1 MFDVTLGPAR
11 KALLARDPDTLAESL
26 DHEDLIA
33 VDRGPL
39 TPAPGSGTIVIDA
52 NRRRPLYFDGR
63 FLAARD
69 LTREQE
75 YFLTRQ
81 ADLNRAGGMGVVA
94 GLRVKPGQTATA
106 IRIEPGHGATPSG
119 ALVLIS
125 DEIEIDLADV
135 TATQRLDAAFGLS
148 KIPSTPARSRSGLFI
163 VALRPVEFTAN
174 RIAAYPTSI
183 MEQRS
188 TEYGDIVEATAVTLI
203 PYEDQG
209 GRVELDQRRARA
221 AREIFLLNNGRGVPA
236 DALPLAII
244 ALDRGVQRW
253 IDPYLVRREVG
264 AQHGDMLG
272 LTTVSRAQRE
282 AFLLQYDLHLQDVLN
297 QRRASN
303 ATWRFP
309 ATAHFQALPP
319 AGRLP
324 AAAVDGND
332 FTQVFFPAQV
342 EAELSFVAEDEVRPM
357 LDEAMLLP
365 PIDLTASGES
375 LESTSVL
382 VMIPVSRQRL
392 RTLQATLNSIS
403 RTLPAATPNAITRS
417 HPLNV
422 LRLRL
427 PPRIPIVPL
436 PNPEELAEQAWRE
449 ALANTDLLWY
459 MRRRNLSYRADL
471 TGLPVAVRGNELA
484 LDRDVTDRLGGL
496 GLLDRYL
503 TLRGRATS
511 GGLRVLTAAL
521 SAPKV
526 AASPLLTEA
535 VITQLEG
542 AEGLDSGAA
551 LRATELFQDPKFGD
565 GIARIETARP
575 DLRTGDTV
583 KRLLDTGALRDLDRL
598 GSSVADDIKLRDAAG
613 AVVAVATSN
622 KRDRAAKLAAINKV
636 VAALGTERVQ
646 GSALLTDAAL
656 TRLNETPTADA
667 EAIQNVTTT
676 FADPRLG
683 EGIKRIEQEHPE
695 VTDTQVVKALAETG
709 ALNDLDRLGAAVSDR
724 QTLKA
729 VTDEVVV
736 LAKSND
742 PDRAA
747 KIKSLVTGKLNL
759 LPRR

>member
-1 MFDVTLGPAR
+1 MFDVTQGPAR

-39 TPAPGSGTIVIDA
+39 TPTAGSGTIVIDA

-94 GLRVKPGQTATA
+94 GLMVKPGRTATS

-125 DEIEIDLADV
+125 EALEVDLADV
-135 TATQRLDAAFGLS
+135 TATQRLDAAFGLA
-148 KIPSTPARSRSGLFI
+148 KIPGAPARSRSGLFI

-174 RIAAYPTSI
+174 RIAAYPTTI
-183 MEQRS
+183 MGQRS
-188 TEYGDIVEATAVTLI
+188 SEYSDIVEGTAVTLI

-221 AREIFLLNNGRGVPA
+221 AREIFLLNSGRGTPA
-236 DALPLAII
+236 DALPLAVI

-253 IDPYLVRREVG
+253 IDSFLVRREVG
-264 AQHGDMLG
+264 AQHGDLLG
-272 LTTVSRAQRE
+272 LATVSRAQRE
-282 AFLLQYDLHLQDVLN
+282 AYLLQYDQHLQDVLN
-297 QRRASN
+297 QRRANN
-303 ATWRFP
+303 ATWRF
-309 ATAHFQALPP
+309 AASDHFHALPP

-324 AAAVDGND
+324 AAAVDGGD
-332 FTQVFFPAQV
+332 FTQIFFPPQV

-365 PIDLTASGES
+365 PIDLTLSGDA
-375 LESTSVL
+375 LESTAVL
-382 VMIPVSRQRL
+382 VLIPTPRARL
-392 RTLQATLNSIS
+392 RTLQATLTRIS
-403 RTLPAATPNAITRS
+403 RPLPAAVPSALTRS
-417 HPLNV
+417 RPLDV

-449 ALANTDLLWY
+449 ALASVDLLWY

-471 TGLPVAVRGNELA
+471 TGLPVEVRGDELA
-484 LDRDVTDRLGGL
+484 LDRDLADRLGNL
-496 GLLDRYL
+496 NLLDRYRA
-503 TLRGRATS
+503 LRDRSTS
-511 GGLRVLTAAL
+511 GGLRVLTATL

-535 VITQLEG
+535 VITRLED

-551 LRATELFQDPKFGD
+551 LRATELFQDPRFGD
-565 GIARIETARP
+565 GITRVEAARP

-583 KRLLDTGALRDLDRL
+583 KRLLDTGALHDLDRL
-598 GSSVADDIKLRDAAG
+598 GSSVADDLKLKDAAG
-613 AVVAVATSN
+613 AVVAVATSDAP
-622 KRDRAAKLAAINKV
+622 DRTEKLAAIKEV
-636 VAALGTERVQ
+636 VGAMSSGKVQ

-656 TRLNETPTADA
+656 ARLAQTPSANP
-667 EAIQNVTTT
+667 EAVKDVTKM

-683 EGIKRIEQEHPE
+683 EGIKRIEREHPE
-695 VTDTQVVKALAETG
+695 ISDTRVAKALVATG
-709 ALNDLDRLGAAVSDR
+709 VLGDLDRLGAAVDDR
-724 QTLKA
+724 QMLKA
-729 VTDEVVV
+729 VTEEVVA
-736 LAKSND
+736 LAKGKD
-742 PDRAA
+742 PDRAK
-747 KIKSLVTGKLNL
+747 KIKSLVAGKLNL

>member
-39 TPAPGSGTIVIDA
+39 TPTPGSGTIVIDA

-94 GLRVKPGQTATA
+94 GLGVKPGQTATA

-125 DEIEIDLADV
+125 EEIEVDLADV

-148 KIPSTPARSRSGLFI
+148 KIPNTPARGRSGLFI
-163 VALRPVEFTAN
+163 VALRPVEFTTN

-183 MEQRS
+183 MGQRS

-221 AREIFLLNNGRGVPA
+221 AREIFLLNNGRGAPA

-253 IDPYLVRREVG
+253 IDPHLVRREVG

-282 AFLLQYDLHLQDVLN
+282 AFLLQYDQHLQDVLN

-324 AAAVDGND
+324 AAAVDGSD

-365 PIDLTASGES
+365 PIDLTLSGEA

-392 RTLQATLNSIS
+392 RTLQATLSSIS
-403 RTLPAATPNAITRS
+403 RPLPAATPNALTRS
-417 HPLNV
+417 RPLDV

-427 PPRIPIVPL
+427 SPRVPIVPL

-484 LDRDVTDRLGGL
+484 LDRDLTDRLGGL

-526 AASPLLTEA
+526 TASPLLTEA
-535 VITQLEG
+535 VITRLEG

-565 GIARIETARP
+565 GIARIEAARP
-575 DLRTGDTV
+575 DLRAGDTV

-613 AVVAVATSN
+613 AVVAVATSDAD
-622 KRDRAAKLAAINKV
+622 DRAAKLAAITNV
-636 VAALGTERVQ
+636 VKALDSANVQ

-656 TRLNETPTADA
+656 NRLTETPTADA
-667 EAIQNVTTT
+667 EAVQNVTAT

-695 VTDTQVVKALAETG
+695 VTDTAVAKTLVDAG
-709 ALNDLDRLGAAVSDR
+709 ALNDLDRLGAVVSDR
-724 QTLKA
+724 QALKA
-729 VTDEVVV
+729 VTDEVVA

-742 PDRAA
+742 PDRTT

>member
-33 VDRGPL
+33 LDRGPL
-39 TPAPGSGTIVIDA
+39 TPTPGSGTIVIDA

-94 GLRVKPGQTATA
+94 GLGVKPGQTATA

-183 MEQRS
+183 MGQRS
-188 TEYGDIVEATAVTLI
+188 IEYGDIVEATAVTLI

-282 AFLLQYDLHLQDVLN
+282 AFLLQYDQHLQDVLN

-324 AAAVDGND
+324 AAAVDGSD
-332 FTQVFFPAQV
+332 FTQVFFPTQV

-365 PIDLTASGES
+365 PIDLTASGEA

-392 RTLQATLNSIS
+392 RTLQATLSSII
-403 RTLPAATPNAITRS
+403 RTLPAATPNAISRS
-417 HPLNV
+417 RPLDV

-427 PPRIPIVPL
+427 PPRVPIVPL

-484 LDRDVTDRLGGL
+484 LDRDMTDRLGGL

-535 VITQLEG
+535 VITRLEG

-551 LRATELFQDPKFGD
+551 LRTTELFQDPKFGD
-565 GIARIETARP
+565 GIARIEAARP

-598 GSSVADDIKLRDAAG
+598 GSSVADDIKLRDASG
-613 AVVAVATSN
+613 AVVAVAIS
-622 KRDRAAKLAAINKV
+622 DGPDQAAKLAAINKV
-636 VAALGTERVQ
+636 VSALGTEGVQ

-656 TRLNETPTADA
+656 SRLNETPTADA
-667 EAIQNVTTT
+667 DAILSVTTT
-676 FADPRLG
+676 FADPRFG

-695 VTDTQVVKALAETG
+695 VTDAQVVKALAETG
-709 ALNDLDRLGAAVSDR
+709 ALNDLDRLGAAVGDR
-724 QTLKA
+724 QALKA

-742 PDRAA
+742 PERAA